1 MNPLLDN
8 QLSNKEIENYLKN
21 YKRFGGCF
29 SKDQLPELKK
39 NYYYI
44 VNLQSSKDGGGT
56 HWTCLYILHDNFA
69 LYLDPMGYPPP
80 EEIYNKIEFIKWDE
94 KPIQDLDSTACGYF
108 CIAFIKLSYYM
119 DKKNKALKYFNDLFT
134 NNTKKND
141 YILQKLLKL
150 N

>member
-1 MNPLLDN
+1 MNPN
-8 QLSNKEIENYLKN
+8 INNVLSNTEIDEYLKN
-21 YKRFGGCF
+21 YKRFAGCF
-29 SKDQLPELKK
+29 SKDKLPELKK

-44 VNLQSSKDGGGT
+44 INLQHSEDGGGS
-56 HWTCLYILHDNFA
+56 HWTCLYMLHDNFG

-80 EEIYNKIEFIKWDE
+80 EEVEEIVPSIIWNQ
-94 KPIQDLDSTACGYF
+94 KPIQDIDSTACGYF

-119 DKKNKALKYFNDLFT
+119 DNKNKALKFFNDLFT

>member
-1 MNPLLDN
+1 MNPHSDN
-8 QLSNKEIENYLKN
+8 ELSNRDIEKYLKN
-21 YKRFGGCF
+21 YKRFKGCF

-39 NYYYI
+39 HCYYV
-44 VNLQSSKDGGGT
+44 VNLQSSKDGDGT
-56 HWTCLYILHDNFA
+56 HWTCLYMLYDDLA

-80 EEIYNKIEFIKWDE
+80 QELKDKIHHIIWDE
-94 KPIQDLDSTACGYF
+94 KPIQDIDSTACGYF

-119 DKKNKALKYFNDLFT
+119 HSKNKALKYFNDLFT

-150 N
+150 H